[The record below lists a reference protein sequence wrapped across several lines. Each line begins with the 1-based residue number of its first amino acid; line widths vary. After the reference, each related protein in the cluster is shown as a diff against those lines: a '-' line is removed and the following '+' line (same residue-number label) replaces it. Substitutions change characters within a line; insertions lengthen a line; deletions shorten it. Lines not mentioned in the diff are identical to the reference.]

1 MKQKTPSLKGHRR
14 AAAHANTRCISTLI
28 QEATKAPLQDVAMIE
43 HIMRSDIFHS
53 TLDWQTR
60 DQLVDGARAAHSLL
74 VTNRELFEFEQ
85 KAAADFCAEL
95 ATTAE
100 KSQALSKANS
110 IELK

>member
-1 MKQKTPSLKGHRR
+1 MRQKTPSLKGHRR

-28 QEATKAPLQDVAMIE
+28 QEVTKSPLQDVAMIE

-60 DQLVDGARAAHSLL
+60 HQLVDGARAAHSLL

-85 KAAADFCAEL
+85 KAAAAFCAEL
-95 ATTAE
+95 ATSAQTP
-100 KSQALSKANS
+100 QASPEAKG
-110 IELK
+110 IRLK